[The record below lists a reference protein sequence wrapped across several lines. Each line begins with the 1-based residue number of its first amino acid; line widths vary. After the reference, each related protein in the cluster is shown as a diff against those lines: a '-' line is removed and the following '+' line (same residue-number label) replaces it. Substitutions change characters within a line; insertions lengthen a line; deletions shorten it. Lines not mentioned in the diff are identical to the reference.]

1 MLSSDIQIG
10 ATTQG
15 TTFPDIIINC
25 VNGVAEGAIQGFA
38 QLVHDPAALRD
49 SVTGLAKAQHP
60 RRFADGVLLRRFQTD
75 QLDRVWNFGL
85 NLSLTPT
92 CPLPWTMVEATV
104 KSMQGPNSWEFN
116 IMRTLDFIGRNYLRI
131 QLPEINTTLLN
142 TSSDGQ
148 ITADNTYLGAWHR
161 DLIPR
166 LVQQVSF
173 YPRTNGHKLFEYT
186 GYDIYVHNILFGN
199 CKKEM
204 NDLLSGEDRF
214 ELCYDPY
221 RIDGSAMGVA
231 SFRAVDEISKYGVS
245 GSPVFPPNPPSTTGP
260 IAMTSIGGSNRQ
272 DGFADSYQ
280 LSLGMTTQDFRTMY
294 RNNVWYEAPIARN
307 YFCKHSCHSRRMY
320 HVSQIISI
328 PLDILPFGYSIASAL
343 PSASIS
349 GECGF
354 IKVSVYSNWLDRAFY
369 LTKVKDIPDLHPL
382 VNHTHFVVNDIA
394 TSGDKVATGDIYLGW
409 VNDRS
414 LGRFGDTTFTAGA
427 IDATDRDDVKYAV
440 PNSILGKV
448 GNENLEGV
456 IPSIIGQKGVNPR
469 TDLTGFNAARV
480 GVQKYTAAGTGTQ
493 AARMFPIT
501 SNDYNRVPAN
511 LYAVDPNNS
520 SDISEIQSDFTVPL
534 STVDAQ
540 YAAILSGRI
549 SVKLLQ
555 TGFQT
560 LPCVRE
566 FLVKLPNIYITT
578 EWQDTVKQPDNS
590 SFQINNDLYIQAV
603 IVWIIPEDS
612 LGTESMRLYPCH
624 LINREMPPIP
634 GIKIQNE
641 QGQGTAIY
649 TWDQLNLVHPAQ
661 IDKNALIENMG
672 IITFTPELAANQFP
686 YAYYDTNISGYIQGT
701 FLTGDG
707 EYQQPFNFRRGK
719 IHFVVVGINGV
730 ANVNLNMYR
739 LIF

>member
-1 MLSSDIQIG
+1 
-10 ATTQG
+10 
-15 TTFPDIIINC
+15 
-25 VNGVAEGAIQGFA
+25 
-38 QLVHDPAALRD
+38 
-49 SVTGLAKAQHP
+49 
-60 RRFADGVLLRRFQTD
+60 
-75 QLDRVWNFGL
+75 
-85 NLSLTPT
+85 
-92 CPLPWTMVEATV
+92 
-104 KSMQGPNSWEFN
+104 
-116 IMRTLDFIGRNYLRI
+116 MRTLDFIGRNYLRI
-131 QLPEINTTLLN
+131 QLPEINTSIIN
-142 TSSDGQ
+142 VGEKP
-148 ITADNTYLGAWHR
+148 ITAENTFLGAWHR

-204 NDLLSGEDRF
+204 NDLLAGEDRF

-231 SFRAVDEISKYGVS
+231 SFRAVDNVAKYGV
-245 GSPVFPPNPPSTTGP
+245 GGKPVYPPDEPVDEDAGTTITMSP
-260 IAMTSIGGSNRQ
+260 IGELQGE
-272 DGFADSYQ
+272 DGFADTYRASF
-280 LSLGMTTQDFRTMY
+280 GMSTTDFKTMY

-320 HVSQIISI
+320 HVSQIVSI

-354 IKVSVYSNWLDRAFY
+354 IKVTVYSNWLDRAFY
-369 LTKVKDIPDLHPL
+369 LTRVKDIPDLHPL
-382 VNHTHFVVNDIA
+382 VNHTHFVAGDVT
-394 TSGDKVATGDIYLGW
+394 TSGDKVAAGDIYVNW

-414 LGRFGDTTFTAGA
+414 LGRFGDTAFNKAKF
-427 IDATDRDDVKYAV
+427 DLERDNVKYAV
-440 PNSILGKV
+440 ANSILGKV
-448 GNENLEGV
+448 GAENLEGV
-456 IPSIIGQKGVNPR
+456 IPTIIGDAKSAKYER
-469 TDLTGFNAARV
+469 DDLAGAFGASRV
-480 GVQKYTAAGTGTQ
+480 GVSKYTASGTG
-493 AARMFPIT
+493 ANKGRMFPIFP
-501 SNDYNRVPAN
+501 SDFGSRISSP
-511 LYAVDPNNS
+511 YAVDPNNPR
-520 SDISEIQSDFTVPL
+520 DISDVQTDYTIPMSL
-534 STVDAQ
+534 VDQQ
-540 YAAILSGRI
+540 YAAVLSSKL

-578 EWQDTVKQPDNS
+578 EWQDTVKLPDNS
-590 SFQINNDLYIQAV
+590 TFQINNDLYIQAI
-603 IVWIIPEDS
+603 IVWIVPEDS
-612 LGTESMRLYPCH
+612 FGTESMRLYPCH

-641 QGQGTAIY
+641 QGQGTAVY

-701 FLTGDG
+701 FLTGDV
-707 EYQQPFNFRRGK
+707 EYSTNQPFNFRRGK